1 MLCTFV
7 GCAGVGKNTIIRELI
22 KQYPDK
28 YGIFPTLTTRKMREG
43 EKEGDPYHFVTRE
56 QFEALL
62 EAGEI
67 YEYQQIHD
75 GSFYGG
81 SKQVLKKHLE
91 SGKILIKDIDVLGA
105 ETYKRELGGITK
117 IMSLFLCV
125 DDVNTLLERMRGR
138 GDTEESI
145 QQRAKRFPM
154 EMEMSKT
161 CDYLVANEDVQLTT
175 KIVDLLLTNEANDET
190 YELAGACVVPTEIEI
205 AGYAKKEEGRVE
217 LCCNGEKLLIMGGAA
232 GYAASKRNGTFIQK
246 RVLPKPDPL
255 CLTKDEQ
262 WRKLLKKAD

>member
-1 MLCTFV
+1 MLCAFV

-22 KQYPDK
+22 KQFPEK

-62 EAGEI
+62 DAGEI

-75 GSFYGG
+75 GSYYGG
-81 SKQVLKKHLE
+81 SRQVLKKHLE

-105 ETYKRELGGITK
+105 ETYKRELGSITK
-117 IMSLFLCV
+117 IISLFLCV

-154 EMEMSKT
+154 EMEMSRT
-161 CDYLVANEDVQLTT
+161 CDYLVANEDIQLTAR
-175 KIVDLLLTNEANDET
+175 IVDLLLTNEAMNEN
-190 YELAGACVVPTEIEI
+190 YMLSSGCAVPS
-205 AGYAKKEEGRVE
+205 EEDILGCADKDCRVE
-217 LCCNGEKLLIMGGAA
+217 LCYNGKELLITEGAA
-232 GYAASKRNGTFIQK
+232 GYARSKRNGSFIQK
-246 RVLPKPDPL
+246 HVASQPDFS
-255 CLTKDEQ
+255 CLTKNEQ
-262 WRKLLKKAD
+262 WNILLDKAE

>member
-1 MLCTFV
+1 MLCAFV

-62 EAGEI
+62 QAGEI

-75 GSFYGG
+75 GSYYGG
-81 SKQVLKKHLE
+81 SRQVLKKHLE

-105 ETYKRELGGITK
+105 ETYKRELSSITK

-161 CDYLVANEDVQLTT
+161 CDYLVANEDIQLTT
-175 KIVDLLLTNEANDET
+175 RMVDLLLTKEALNED
-190 YELAGACVVPTEIEI
+190 YELAGSCTVPSEREILECADKEGYVKLCYNGSELLI
-205 AGYAKKEEGRVE
+205 ADGADGYAS
-217 LCCNGEKLLIMGGAA
+217 
-232 GYAASKRNGTFIQK
+232 SKRNGTFIQK
-246 RVLPKPDPL
+246 RVDPRPDFS
-255 CLTKDEQ
+255 CLTKSEQ
-262 WRKLLKKAD
+262 WYKLLNKAD

>member
-1 MLCTFV
+1 MLCAFV

-56 QFEALL
+56 QFEKLL
-62 EAGEI
+62 EEGEI

-75 GSFYGG
+75 GSYYGG

-105 ETYKRELGGITK
+105 ETYKRELSGITK

-161 CDYLVANEDVQLTT
+161 CDYLVANEDIQLTT
-175 KIVDLLLTNEANDET
+175 KMVDLLLTNEANSET
-190 YELAGACVVPTEIEI
+190 YELAASCAVPSEKEI
-205 AGYAKKEEGRVE
+205 AEYADKEGRVE
-217 LCCNGEKLLIMGGAA
+217 LCCNGEALLITEGAA
-232 GYAASKRNGTFIQK
+232 GYARSKRNGSFIQK
-246 RVLPKPDPL
+246 HVASQPDFS
-255 CLTKDEQ
+255 CLTKNEQ
-262 WRKLLKKAD
+262 WNILLDKAE